1 MNQLVLASALA
12 AIILP
17 VTPALAEPH
26 GNDRRAYAS
35 EYDRYGH
42 YNQPRPLTQT
52 DEVWR
57 GPDGHYHWLVARS
70 TDAAT
75 ARLAQCLAPSAAGCL
90 AARSTAADRAVVD
103 NGHCWIT
110 VMQGAA
116 CSRLGGAP

>member
-57 GPDGHYHWLVARS
+57 GPDGHYHCKRSNGTTGLVI
-70 TDAAT
+70 
-75 ARLAQCLAPSAAGCL
+75 G
-90 AARSTAADRAVVD
+90 AV
-103 NGHCWIT
+103 
-110 VMQGAA
+110 
-116 CSRLGGAP
+116 GGALVGRAIDRRGDRTLGTVLGAVGGGLLGREIDRRGSRCR